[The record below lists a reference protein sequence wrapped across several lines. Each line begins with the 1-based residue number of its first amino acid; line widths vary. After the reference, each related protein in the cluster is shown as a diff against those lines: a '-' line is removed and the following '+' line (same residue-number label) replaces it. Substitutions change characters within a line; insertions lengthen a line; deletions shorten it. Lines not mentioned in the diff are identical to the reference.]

1 MWEDDVRSGGEES
14 PAPEPKSGDAGKGG
28 AGKEPQPKEDKDS
41 IRLSR
46 SDYDTMREE
55 LAELKF
61 WKNSQAAREDDEPE
75 QPKTKR
81 EEPEDEDDLEAL
93 LKEDPEKF
101 TDEFSAEGLK
111 SLVKRGFITEKRAK
125 RLLGDIAER
134 VISERLETL
143 VDGKINKAQRAML
156 ADAEILQKYPDLQ
169 KADSPL
175 AQRTKEIYREIMTE
189 DRSTPKATAL
199 KLAARTAAAE
209 LKETRESREER
220 IARQSGGRDGG
231 RSGGYDGGDDDD
243 DLTPVQ
249 KRILAGFN
257 ADGGITVSE
266 EAYRKRA
273 KAGVNV
279 SSKGGYKPGSM
290 TW

>member
-1 MWEDDVRSGGEES
+1 MWEDDVRSGGEEPT
-14 PAPEPKSGDAGKGG
+14 PAEPKSGDAGKGG
-28 AGKEPQPKEDKDS
+28 KDGGEGKQPKEDKDG
-41 IRLSR
+41 IRLTR
-46 SDYDTMREE
+46 ADYDRLNEE
-55 LAELKF
+55 LAELRY
-61 WKNSQAAREDDEPE
+61 WRKNQADDEPE
-75 QPKTKR
+75 PEPNASKR
-81 EEPEDEDDLEAL
+81 EEPEEDDIEAL
-93 LKEDPEKF
+93 LREDPEKF

-134 VISERLETL
+134 VISERLEAL

-169 KADSPL
+169 KSDSPL

-189 DRSTPKATAL
+189 DKSTPKATAL

-231 RSGGYDGGDDDD
+231 RSGGYDGGDDED
-243 DLTPVQ
+243 DLSPVQ

-266 EAYRKRA
+266 DAYKRRA

-290 TW
+290 SW